1 MFNIRFLLFVVFG
14 LWFIQLGEMYGQ
26 CDLEIYDFD
35 PETLDVTMIVH
46 DGYGCN
52 PNDLTDDEIDKFI
65 LGITSN
71 ELQANNFTC
80 GLGEGVRDGLCKTS
94 FLLLYFGTMQMHI

>member
-26 CDLEIYDFD
+26 CDLEIYDFN

-46 DGYGCN
+46 DGYGC
-52 PNDLTDDEIDKFI
+52 
-65 LGITSN
+65 
-71 ELQANNFTC
+71 
-80 GLGEGVRDGLCKTS
+80 GE
-94 FLLLYFGTMQMHI
+94 